1 MSNEIAPITTH
12 DVESRIIMV
21 RGQQVILDC
30 DVLYKLTKRKWR
42 NWRENL
48 LLVTG
53 LRSKILI
60 ANPSVIKL
68 DTCQRHLQKEV
79 SICWQP
85 SSSHLVQH
93 RPLLP
98 LLILSLKSEQ
108 WHVHNRIHCR
118 LCLTV
123 TDGWH
128 FHKKN
133 EAQQLRDE
141 MKNQIF
147 TKLGLPLLRISTTDT
162 VNQETIKQLLFACPG
177 FAGARPSAWKQ
188 KHPWILRFWL
198 QSSRQSNFKGCFLR
212 FGPSVKTGR

>member
-1 MSNEIAPITTH
+1 M
-12 DVESRIIMV
+12 
-21 RGQQVILDC
+21 
-30 DVLYKLTKRKWR
+30 
-42 NWRENL
+42 
-48 LLVTG
+48 TG

-141 MKNQIF
+141 MKNLENSNKALAEEIAANAREN
-147 TKLGLPLLRISTTDT
+147 TRNNISSSTPCVHVLRHARMPLRHTT
-162 VNQETIKQLLFACPG
+162 P
-177 FAGARPSAWKQ
+177 
-188 KHPWILRFWL
+188 
-198 QSSRQSNFKGCFLR
+198 
-212 FGPSVKTGR
+212 

>member
-1 MSNEIAPITTH
+1 MLWGVQWTTWKPRTPLPASRSSQYVNVATIIIYLQYMSNEIAPITTH

-108 WHVHNRIHCR
+108 WHVHNRIIADCVWR
-118 LCLTV
+118 WRTGGISIRKMKPNNYVMKWKTKYSQSWDFPC
-123 TDGWH
+123 
-128 FHKKN
+128 F
-133 EAQQLRDE
+133 AFPQQI
-141 MKNQIF
+141 Q
-147 TKLGLPLLRISTTDT
+147 
-162 VNQETIKQLLFACPG
+162 
-177 FAGARPSAWKQ
+177 
-188 KHPWILRFWL
+188 WIRK
-198 QSSRQSNFKGCFLR
+198 R
-212 FGPSVKTGR
+212 